1 MNTDLRDM
9 NLTVLMG
16 GDSAEREISLKSGSA
31 VADALESA
39 GARVTRLDTAAKG
52 WHLDLPIETF
62 VFNLLHGAGGE
73 DGQIQGLL
81 ESLGVHYS
89 GSGVLGSALCM
100 DKAKTKLLWQ
110 SLELPTPDFEII
122 DDSSD
127 LTAVIDRLG
136 PVFVKPVSEG
146 SSVGMSK
153 AYDASA
159 LECALVKAAES
170 GMAVMAEALV
180 EGDEFT
186 VAILRGRAL
195 PPIKITPI
203 AEFYDFEAKYVSGT
217 TQFECPAPLG
227 EEETTVLQTLALEAF
242 QVTGAEI
249 WGRVDLMR
257 GATGWQLL
265 EVNTVP
271 GMTEHSL
278 VPKAAIAAGMSFTD
292 LLTEIYLGSMEVRH
306 GA

>member
-170 GMAVMAEALV
+170 GVAVMAEALV

-242 QVTGAEI
+242 EVTGAEI

-271 GMTEHSL
+271 GMTERSL